1 MICDRCGGLGQDSH
15 GFECRKCGGAG
26 WVSWEDVIVPWV
38 VALLIAGIALSLGEW
53 LWHLFAK

>member
-1 MICDRCGGLGQDSH
+1 LGQDSH

>member
-1 MICDRCGGLGQDSH
+1 MTCSRCRGTGVHRNAD
-15 GFECRKCGGAG
+15 CPTCGATG

-38 VALLIAGIALSLGEW
+38 VALLVAGVALAVGEW